1 MHRFTTRTL
10 ILSSCLLSLCAM
22 AQENRVIRVGVATM
36 QSQAGQSI
44 SGNWGQD
51 RLVAALNQQ
60 KPDKKQHIKLQGI
73 ALEGTGPEEVGN
85 EAKQKNCDYVVYTH
99 LVELQASTDNAM
111 QQQQQQRPGTA
122 PNYPAG
128 GLGMPPNN
136 PTSPSTPRSMNT
148 QYRATVDYRLYRPG
162 DTTAISNASLTNQQS
177 GPEEAVV
184 SQALNQVANRVF
196 GEIKKAQH

>member
-1 MHRFTTRTL
+1 MRRCKTHTL
-10 ILSSCLLSLCAM
+10 ILSVCLLSLCAL
-22 AQENRVIRVGVATM
+22 AQENRVVRVGVATM

-60 KPDKKQHIKLQGI
+60 KPDKKQHMKLEGI
-73 ALEGTGPEEVGN
+73 VLEGTSPDEVGN

-111 QQQQQQRPGTA
+111 QQQQQRPGTV

-128 GLGMPPNN
+128 GLGMPPNA
-136 PTSPSTPRSMNT
+136 PTNPSTPRTMNT
-148 QYRATVDYRLYRPG
+148 QYRATVDYRLYRAG
-162 DTTAISNASLTNQQS
+162 EAAAISNASLTNQQS

-184 SQALNQVANRVF
+184 SQALNQVANRVY